1 MNLLI
6 FSLHSA
12 QIQWY
17 SIMYVVEFVCGRTA
31 ETPVFNCFVRN
42 KNYYLK
48 LFSNVMI
55 FMELLNTFNC
65 VRNCKDG

>member
-1 MNLLI
+1 
-6 FSLHSA
+6 
-12 QIQWY
+12 
-17 SIMYVVEFVCGRTA
+17 MYVVEFVRGRTA